1 MAKPG
6 GLAAIPGRGARSPAA
21 MAGPSGRASA
31 AIFASVAR
39 SPLDGYITVFT
50 RYGDT
55 VRVPMG
61 PLHPRFLL
69 SRPEY
74 AEHVLVTHQDNY
86 VKSFTIRGI
95 RALIGDGLL
104 TSEGETWRRH
114 RRIVQPAFSRREVA
128 TFGPAIVDAARRML
142 STWARL
148 PDGARLDVAAQLS
161 ALTLDIVGHALFGTD
176 LTGDA
181 EQMRRNLAAGQRV
194 ALAAGLLSMPWGP
207 RSARAIKATA
217 TLLGH
222 TPEGIDGLVQ
232 RLIAQRREELGSP
245 ASAAAE
251 PGRAAAE
258 PGRAAAEQGS
268 AAAEPGSASPGPS
281 TGRRRDLLDI
291 LMTARAEDGTALTD
305 EEVAAEL
312 ATFLLAGHE
321 TSANALSWTLALLSA
336 FPAARARLEEEVD
349 WVLGGREPE
358 AADVARLPWTAS
370 VISEAMRLYPPAWTI
385 ERNAVVDDNVAGV
398 DVPAGSLVT
407 ISPYLIHRHPEFWPD
422 PAGFD
427 PARFLP
433 ADHVNQAAVTR
444 PSGAERPRYAYIPFG
459 GGRRACVGQ
468 SFAELETALVLAAI
482 TQRYR
487 LELTAL
493 GVPKPVAN
501 ITLRPGRGL
510 PMRLTRR

>member
-6 GLAAIPGRGARSPAA
+6 GLAAISGRGARSPAA
-21 MAGPSGRASA
+21 IPGPRGRASVA
-31 AIFASVAR
+31 VFASVAR
-39 SPLDGYITVFT
+39 RPLAGYLGIFA

-55 VRVPMG
+55 VRIAMG
-61 PLHPRFLL
+61 PFSDRFLL

-86 VKSFTIRGI
+86 VKPVTAKGI

-104 TSEGETWRRH
+104 TSDGETWRRH
-114 RRIVQPAFSRREVA
+114 RRLVQPVFSRRDVTA
-128 TFGPAIVDAARRML
+128 FGPAIMDAARRML

-148 PDGARLDVAAQLS
+148 PDGARLDMAAEMS
-161 ALTLDIVGHALFGTD
+161 ALALDIVGRALFSAD

-181 EQMRRNLAAGQRV
+181 AQVRRNMATGQRV
-194 ALAAGLLSMPWGP
+194 ALAAGLLTMPWGP
-207 RSARAIKATA
+207 RSARAVKATA
-217 TLLGH
+217 TRLSR
-222 TPEGIDGLVQ
+222 TPESIEDLVG
-232 RLIAQRREELGSP
+232 RLVTARREELGTP
-245 ASAAAE
+245 ANAA
-251 PGRAAAE
+251 PD
-258 PGRAAAEQGS
+258 QGG
-268 AAAEPGSASPGPS
+268 ANQDPPTPA
-281 TGRRRDLLDI
+281 RRRDLLDI
-291 LMTARAEDGTALTD
+291 LLTARAEDGAPLTD
-305 EEVAAEL
+305 EEVGAEA

-336 FPAARARLEEEVD
+336 FPAARSRLEEEVD

-358 AADVARLPWTAS
+358 AADVAKLPWTAS

-385 ERNAVVDDNVAGV
+385 ERNAIADDNVAGV

-407 ISPYLIHRHPEFWPD
+407 VPPYLIHRHPEFWPD

-433 ADHVNQAAVTR
+433 ADQVNQAAVAR
-444 PSGAERPRYAYIPFG
+444 APGAERPRYAYIPFG

-482 TQRYR
+482 TQHYR
-487 LELTAL
+487 LELTAAGL
-493 GVPKPVAN
+493 PKAVATV
-501 ITLRPGRGL
+501 TLRPGRTL

>member
-1 MAKPG
+1 MARPS
-6 GLAAIPGRGARSPAA
+6 GLAAVPGRGASFPAA
-21 MAGPSGRASA
+21 VAGPSGRASA
-31 AIFASVAR
+31 VVLASVAR
-39 SPLDGYITVFT
+39 SPLDGYIGVFT

-61 PLHPRFLL
+61 PLSPRFLL

-86 VKSFTIRGI
+86 VKPFTIKGI

-114 RRIVQPAFSRREVA
+114 RRLVQPAFSRREVV
-128 TFGPAIVDAARRML
+128 TFGPAVTDAARRML
-142 STWARL
+142 SSWARL
-148 PDGARLDVAAQLS
+148 PDGARLDMAERLS
-161 ALTLDIVGHALFGTD
+161 ALTLDIAGHALFGAD

-181 EQMRRNLAAGQRV
+181 EQVRRSVAAAQRV
-194 ALAAGLLSMPWGP
+194 ALAAGLLSIPWGP
-207 RSARAIKATA
+207 RSARAVKATA
-217 TLLGH
+217 TLLGR
-222 TPEGIDGLVQ
+222 TSDGIDGLVQ
-232 RLIAQRREELGSP
+232 RLIAERRRELGS
-245 ASAAAE
+245 AESAAAD
-251 PGRAAAE
+251 PPAA
-258 PGRAAAEQGS
+258 
-268 AAAEPGSASPGPS
+268 
-281 TGRRRDLLDI
+281 RRDLLDI
-291 LMTARAEDGTALTD
+291 LVTARAEDGAPLTD
-305 EEVAAEL
+305 EEVGAEV
-312 ATFLLAGHE
+312 ATFLTAGHE

-385 ERNAVVDDNVAGV
+385 ERNAVGDDNVAGV

-407 ISPYLIHRHPEFWPD
+407 VSPYLIHRHPEFWPD

-433 ADHVNQAAVTR
+433 ADQVNQTAVTR
-444 PSGAERPRYAYIPFG
+444 PPGAERPRYSYIPFG
-459 GGRRACVGQ
+459 AGRRACVGQ

-487 LELTAL
+487 LELTAAGL
-493 GVPKPVAN
+493 PKPVAN
-501 ITLRPGRGL
+501 VTLRPGRGL

>member
-1 MAKPG
+1 MAEPG

-21 MAGPSGRASA
+21 IPGHGGRVSA
-31 AIFASVAR
+31 AVLASVAR
-39 SPLDGYITVFT
+39 SPLDGYMRVFT

-55 VRVPMG
+55 VRVAMG
-61 PLHPRFLL
+61 PFSDRFLL

-86 VKSFTIRGI
+86 LKPVTMMGL

-114 RRIVQPAFSRREVA
+114 RRLVQPVFSRRDVT
-128 TFGPAIVDAARRML
+128 TFGPAIADASRRML

-148 PDGARLDVAAQLS
+148 PDGARLDVAAGMS
-161 ALTLDIVGHALFGTD
+161 ALALDIFGQALFGAD
-176 LTGDA
+176 LTGDV
-181 EQMRRNLAAGQRV
+181 EQMRRNMAAGQRV

-207 RSARAIKATA
+207 RSARAVKMAAIR
-217 TLLGH
+217 LGRS
-222 TPEGIDGLVQ
+222 PEGLDGLVG
-232 RLIAQRREELGSP
+232 RLVASRREELGM
-245 ASAAAE
+245 
-251 PGRAAAE
+251 
-258 PGRAAAEQGS
+258 
-268 AAAEPGSASPGPS
+268 PGSGPGQPGQPNPDPS
-281 TGRRRDLLDI
+281 APARRQDLLDI
-291 LMTARAEDGTALTD
+291 LLTARAEDGSMLTD
-305 EEVAAEL
+305 EEVRAEA

-349 WVLGGREPE
+349 FVLGGREPR
-358 AADVARLPWTAS
+358 AADIAKLPWTAS

-385 ERNAVVDDNVAGV
+385 ERNAIADDNVAGV

-407 ISPYLIHRHPEFWPD
+407 VPPYLIHRHPDFWPD

-433 ADHVNQAAVTR
+433 ADQVNQAAVAR
-444 PSGAERPRYAYIPFG
+444 APGAERPRYAYIPFG

-482 TQRYR
+482 TQHYR
-487 LELTAL
+487 LELTAAGL
-493 GVPKPVAN
+493 PKPVAAV
-501 ITLRPGRGL
+501 TLRPGRTL